1 MAWLFKAEQGWELRE
16 KRKTA
21 EPVETLVST
30 FQNHAPPFE
39 TLLCVHFN
47 PGLKHVGT
55 RMYSY
60 QGLSPGFSKNKQD
73 AFVPQVS
80 VEALFSIQI
89 GKDHAKL

>member
-1 MAWLFKAEQGWELRE
+1 MVIQSGAGVGAEGE
-16 KRKTA
+16 KENSRA
-21 EPVETLVST
+21 GRDSGEHFPESR
-30 FQNHAPPFE
+30 PPLE

-47 PGLKHVGT
+47 LGLKHVGT

-80 VEALFSIQI
+80 VEALLSIQI

>member
-1 MAWLFKAEQGWELRE
+1 MVIQSGAGVGAEGE
-16 KRKTA
+16 KENSRA
-21 EPVETLVST
+21 GRDSGEHFPESRP
-30 FQNHAPPFE
+30 PPFE

-47 PGLKHVGT
+47 PGLKPVGT

-60 QGLSPGFSKNKQD
+60 QGLSPGFSKKKQD